1 MTNLSTSPPNEKGYI
16 YGHTRGR
23 GKSKHF
29 ESKDA
34 LCTHLA
40 RHFVS
45 TGAVQWRDEYQTIQ
59 QRLARESGGQV
70 ALRITEPTTSK
81 QVAVPQYVRILANF
95 ILEHLWTQ
103 QNMPQSITEIEIS
116 NSSQP
121 VYR

>member
-29 ESKDA
+29 ESKDV

-45 TGAVQWRDEYQTIQ
+45 TGAVQWRDQYQTIQ

-81 QVAVPQYVRILANF
+81 QVAVPQYVRLLANF
-95 ILEHLWTQ
+95 IIERSEEHTSEL
-103 QNMPQSITEIEIS
+103 QSLMRI
-116 NSSQP
+116 
-121 VYR
+121 